1 MIKKILLA
9 LLLLIVLFLTIIGIL
24 MWKELG
30 QSPKGERL
38 ARIQQS
44 PNYKNGAFQNDPPSK
59 MFTSGDSS
67 QKRERPSGRVEKAPS
82 KPLPAIKTDLKTLNR
97 DKDLV
102 IWFGHSS
109 VLIQQDGIRYL
120 IDPVFDS
127 RFPLSLAIN
136 PYKGTDIYTPEDI
149 PDIDYLIITH
159 DHWDHLDYKTVLEL
173 KDRVKSVVC
182 GLGVGQHFEYW
193 GYPPEKIHEL
203 DWGESLDI
211 NKNTKLY
218 ALEARHFSGRLSGN
232 PTLWA
237 SFMIAGPR
245 KIYISGDTGF
255 GDHFQKISEQF
266 KSIDFAIMENGQ
278 YNDAWNQ
285 VHLMPDGLVKAID
298 ILSPKYVMT
307 YHHAKF
313 TLSRHSWYEPIENI
327 YQSSKDKPYHLLT
340 PVIGDIIDLN
350 APKNTEPWWSPYRE
364 EIQIT
369 N

>member
-1 MIKKILLA
+1 MIKKVLLVI
-9 LLLLIVLFLTIIGIL
+9 LIVFILFLAIIGIL

-30 QSPKGERL
+30 QSPRGMRLER
-38 ARIQQS
+38 IKQS

-67 QKRERPSGRVEKAPS
+67 SKGESKPKRIEKAPS
-82 KPLPAIKTDLKTLNR
+82 KPLPAVKTDLKSLDR

-109 VLIQQDGIRYL
+109 VFIQQDGIRYL
-120 IDPVFDS
+120 VDPVLDS
-127 RFPLSLAIN
+127 RFPISLAIS

-149 PDIDYLIITH
+149 PEIDYLIITH
-159 DHWDHLDYKTVLEL
+159 DHWDHLDYKTVIEL
-173 KDRVKSVVC
+173 KDRVKHVVC

-193 GYPPEKIHEL
+193 DYSPEMIHEL
-203 DWGESLDI
+203 DWGEFIDI
-211 NKNTKLY
+211 DENTRLY

-237 SFMIAGPR
+237 SFMIDGPR

-255 GDHFQKISEQF
+255 GDHFKKIHEQF

-278 YNDAWNQ
+278 YNEAWNQ
-285 VHLMPDGLVKAID
+285 IHLMPNHLAKAID
-298 ILSPKYVMT
+298 ILHPKYVMT

-313 TLSRHSWYEPIENI
+313 TLSRHSWYEPLENI
-327 YQSSKDKPYHLLT
+327 YQASKNKPYHLLT
-340 PVIGDIIDLN
+340 PIIGEVIELN
-350 APKNTEPWWSPYRE
+350 APKNTEPWWTSCLD
-364 EIQIT
+364 EIKIT

>member
-1 MIKKILLA
+1 MIKKMLLA

-30 QSPKGERL
+30 QRPKGERL

-44 PNYKNGAFQNDPPSK
+44 PNYKDGAFQNDPPSK

-67 QKRERPSGRVEKAPS
+67 QMREPPTGRVEKAPS
-82 KPLPAIKTDLKTLNR
+82 KPLPAIKTDLKTLER
-97 DKDLV
+97 ERDLV

-173 KDRVKSVVC
+173 KDRVKHVVC

-193 GYPPEKIHEL
+193 GYPLEKIHEL
-203 DWGESLDI
+203 DWGESIDI
-211 NKNTKLY
+211 DKDTKLY

-245 KIYISGDTGF
+245 NIYISGDTGF

-266 KSIDFAIMENGQ
+266 KSIDFTIMENGQ
-278 YNDAWNQ
+278 YNQSWNQ
-285 VHLMPDGLVKAID
+285 IHLLPDGLVKAID

-313 TLSRHSWYEPIENI
+313 TLSNHNWYDPLENI
-327 YQSSKDKPYHLLT
+327 YLASKEKPYHLLT

>member
-82 KPLPAIKTDLKTLNR
+82 KPLPAIKTDLKTLER

-127 RFPLSLAIN
+127 RFPISLAIN

-211 NKNTKLY
+211 NKDTKLY

-237 SFMIAGPR
+237 SF
-245 KIYISGDTGF
+245 
-255 GDHFQKISEQF
+255 
-266 KSIDFAIMENGQ
+266 
-278 YNDAWNQ
+278 
-285 VHLMPDGLVKAID
+285 
-298 ILSPKYVMT
+298 
-307 YHHAKF
+307 
-313 TLSRHSWYEPIENI
+313 
-327 YQSSKDKPYHLLT
+327 
-340 PVIGDIIDLN
+340 
-350 APKNTEPWWSPYRE
+350 
-364 EIQIT
+364 
-369 N
+369 